1 MSRKRNIWKAIAAI
15 IIVAVLAAAFFL
27 GGDSPEKN
35 DDAVKNTS
43 EIPAQTALPDE
54 SSAPEKT
61 SESEK
66 PDHPAPVDPQDTGKG
81 EVVYSCTISISCAEL
96 LSSLD
101 SCAPEVAAIVPESG
115 WMLSPVTV
123 TFTEGESV
131 FDVLRRVCME
141 NGIHMESSSTAGY
154 NSAYIEGIGNLY
166 EFDAGEQSGWLYSV
180 NGWFPNY
187 GCSRYELSDGDVIC
201 WVYSTDKSSYGG
213 V

>member
-66 PDHPAPVDPQDTGKG
+66 PDHPAPVDPQDTEKG
-81 EVVYSCTISISCAEL
+81 EAAYSCTISISCAEL

-101 SCAPEVAAIVPESG
+101 GCAPEVAAIVPESG

>member
-35 DDAVKNTS
+35 DDAVKTTS

-66 PDHPAPVDPQDTGKG
+66 PDHPAPVDPQDTEKG

-96 LSSLD
+96 LSRLD